1 MPALARGDERRILRF
16 LAEAESFGGEH
27 PFAGEFLTQLARL
40 VPADWIGFV
49 HGAGPKPYS
58 CFERPGD
65 EQLYGE
71 VDWSQLPPV
80 CEESPH
86 FVHLEQRVGT
96 VKLSDFL
103 THRKLHGTELYNLL
117 LAPISIEDSIA
128 LRLPVAL
135 MAEFVFDRAADF
147 DERDR
152 AVLDALSPHLTR
164 LFRAHETRVRLRVA
178 IALLCQRNGGLYGA
192 LSPLTGREREVLEL
206 AAEGRTN
213 GEIAERLW
221 ISVGTVRKHLD
232 NIYAKL
238 GVHTRTAAAAAFF
251 RR

>member
-16 LAEAESFGGEH
+16 VAEAESFGGEH
-27 PFAGEFLTQLARL
+27 PFEGEFLRELGGL

-49 HGAGPKPYS
+49 CGTGTKPYS

-65 EQLYGE
+65 EQLYRQI
-71 VDWSQLPPV
+71 DWAQLPPV
-80 CEESPH
+80 CEASPH
-86 FVHLEQRVGT
+86 FVHLERSFGT

-103 THRKLHGTELYNLL
+103 TRRKLHRTELYNLV
-117 LAPISIEDSIA
+117 LAPAQVEDSLA
-128 LRLPVAL
+128 LRLPVAG

-147 DERDR
+147 GERDR
-152 AVLDALSPHLTR
+152 AVLEALSPHLTR
-164 LFRAHETRVRLRVA
+164 LYRAHETRMCLRVA
-178 IALLCQRNGGLYGA
+178 LALLRQRNGNLHDA

-206 AAEGRTN
+206 VADGRTN

-238 GVHTRTAAAAAFF
+238 GVHTRTAAAAAFL